1 MSHTNMKLNFSADIM
16 IKKKKKNHFLFS
28 CSFLNRSLKESIFFS
43 LSESGSRRGERQGRV
58 HFDSKLEMIQ

>member
-16 IKKKKKNHFLFS
+16 ILKKNKKLFFS
-28 CSFLNRSLKESIFFS
+28 CSFFNQSLKESIFFS

-58 HFDSKLEMIQ
+58 HFDSKLKLIQ